1 LAAKKTQM
9 GIGAGRAYRYESCLV
24 PRSGAN
30 LGTGMEAP
38 PSTPSRFGTEGTD
51 SATMET
57 VMERHEAD
65 RPADA
70 GDLKR
75 Q

>member
-1 LAAKKTQM
+1 MLELIERLQEISLTS
-9 GIGAGRAYRYESCLV
+9 ESRV
-24 PRSGAN
+24 
-30 LGTGMEAP
+30 EAP